1 MPERRVTRT
10 NSGSGDPA
18 SLGLASP
25 PSSGNSN
32 GLQLPNGSNGDAPR
46 NVGRRRRNPLVAASN
61 KAFNPKLIFSQIV
74 AMQCLHYVVLGFF
87 FGVNNLL
94 YGNSI
99 TIDRIFTDR
108 YLNLWSIGGWADN
121 FAVVLSCLCGSVL
134 LAIIV
139 EKSKKCLDFCVT
151 LFLIHL
157 LVCTLYNGIPA
168 TWDWWIIHIFSTIA
182 MILLGEYV
190 CSQRELDEI
199 PLLQF

>member
-1 MPERRVTRT
+1 MQITRQCQLLLVTLMLACQHGWWLYRITGIVSCNAMKGDVNATGGLRVVATCCWLGVMGALHRICCSHEET
-10 NSGSGDPA
+10 NC
-18 SLGLASP
+18 
-25 PSSGNSN
+25 
-32 GLQLPNGSNGDAPR
+32 LQLLS
-46 NVGRRRRNPLVAASN
+46 LLS
-61 KAFNPKLIFSQIV
+61 FTIQH
-74 AMQCLHYVVLGFF
+74 AMPCIPW
-87 FGVNNLL
+87 N
-94 YGNSI
+94 
-99 TIDRIFTDR
+99 R
-108 YLNLWSIGGWADN
+108 
-121 FAVVLSCLCGSVL
+121 SVL

>member
-1 MPERRVTRT
+1 
-10 NSGSGDPA
+10 
-18 SLGLASP
+18 
-25 PSSGNSN
+25 
-32 GLQLPNGSNGDAPR
+32 
-46 NVGRRRRNPLVAASN
+46 
-61 KAFNPKLIFSQIV
+61 
-74 AMQCLHYVVLGFF
+74 MQCLHYVVLGFF